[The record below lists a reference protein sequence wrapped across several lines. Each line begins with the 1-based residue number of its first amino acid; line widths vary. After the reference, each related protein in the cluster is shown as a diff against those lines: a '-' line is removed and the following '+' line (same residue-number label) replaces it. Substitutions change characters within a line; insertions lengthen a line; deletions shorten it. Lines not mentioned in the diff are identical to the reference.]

1 VTVSRVVPVPRSEGD
16 VVLDEVRER
25 LADVHRS
32 QERVADLLDALLST
46 TPEPD
51 VVAFPGSPAP
61 SAEALAVSADRDRIA
76 RDLHDHVVQAVYA
89 ACLSLQSVLP
99 RVADPVAGRRIAEV
113 VEQLDGAVHD
123 LRTTIFDLHGRGSAG
138 TGLRR
143 RLLDV
148 VTATAGGLSPT
159 VRMSGVVD
167 DLVTGSLAADV
178 EAVAREAVS
187 NCVRHAGA
195 RHVTVTLDVT
205 GEVVLEVVDDGR
217 GIDLRT
223 ARSGLRD
230 LDERARRRGGGLTVT
245 HLPGGGTRLRW
256 WAPLG

>member
-1 VTVSRVVPVPRSEGD
+1 VTMSRTAPAAGSDGD
-16 VVLDEVRER
+16 VVLDELRER

-32 QERVADLLDALLST
+32 QERVADLLDALLSAAPGT
-46 TPEPD
+46 DPVASSD
-51 VVAFPGSPAP
+51 VP
-61 SAEALAVSADRDRIA
+61 SAEQLAVSADRERIA
-76 RDLHDHVVQAVYA
+76 RDLHDHVVQQVFA

-99 RVADPVAGRRIAEV
+99 RVADPAARRRIGEV
-113 VEQLDGAVHD
+113 VEQLDGTVHD
-123 LRTTIFDLHGRGSAG
+123 LRMTIFDLHGRDS

-148 VTATAGGLSPT
+148 VTATAGPLSAT

-205 GEVVLEVVDDGR
+205 AEVVLEVADDGR
-217 GIDLRT
+217 GIDPRA

-230 LDERARRRGGGLTVT
+230 LAERALRRGGGLTASPR
-245 HLPGGGTRLRW
+245 PGGGTCLRW

>member
-1 VTVSRVVPVPRSEGD
+1 VTVSRIVPAPGSDDG

-46 TPEPD
+46 
-51 VVAFPGSPAP
+51 VPGTDAAAP
-61 SAEALAVSADRDRIA
+61 SDAPPEAELAVSADRDRIA
-76 RDLHDHVVQAVYA
+76 RDLHDHVVQQVYA

-99 RVADPVAGRRIAEV
+99 RVADPAAHRRIVEV
-113 VEQLDGAVHD
+113 VEQLDGTVHD
-123 LRTTIFDLHGRGSAG
+123 LRMTIFDLHGRDSR
-138 TGLRR
+138 GLRR

-148 VTATAGGLSPT
+148 VTATAGPLSPA
-159 VRMSGVVD
+159 VRVSGVVD

-178 EAVAREAVS
+178 EAAAREAVS
-187 NCVRHAGA
+187 NCVRHAGG

-205 GEVVLEVVDDGR
+205 GEVVLEVADDGR
-217 GIDLRT
+217 GIDPRA

-230 LDERARRRGGGLTVT
+230 LAERAQRRGGGLTVSPR
-245 HLPGGGTRLRW
+245 PGGGTCLRW

>member
-1 VTVSRVVPVPRSEGD
+1 MTESRVVPVPRAAGD

-32 QERVADLLDALLST
+32 QERVADLLDALLNT
-46 TPEPD
+46 
-51 VVAFPGSPAP
+51 APAP
-61 SAEALAVSADRDRIA
+61 GPVPPGDPTPSPEQLAVSADRDRIA
-76 RDLHDHVVQAVYA
+76 RDLHDHVVQQVFA

-99 RVADPVAGRRIAEV
+99 RVADPAARRRIAEV

-123 LRTTIFDLHGRGSAG
+123 LRTTIFDLHTRDAAG
-138 TGLRR
+138 GGLRR

-148 VTATAGGLSPT
+148 VTATAGALSST
-159 VRMSGVVD
+159 VRVSGVVD
-167 DLVTGSLAADV
+167 DLVVGSLAADV

-187 NCVRHAGA
+187 NCVRHAGG

-205 GEVVLEVVDDGR
+205 SEVVLEVADDGH
-217 GIDLRT
+217 GIDPRA

-230 LDERARRRGGGLTVT
+230 LAERAQRRGGGLTVT
-245 HLPGGGTRLRW
+245 RRPGGGTCLRW

>member
-1 VTVSRVVPVPRSEGD
+1 MTVSRIVPAPGSDDG

-25 LADVHRS
+25 LADVRRS

-46 TPEPD
+46 
-51 VVAFPGSPAP
+51 APGTGPAAP
-61 SAEALAVSADRDRIA
+61 SDAPSEAELAVSADRDRIA
-76 RDLHDHVVQAVYA
+76 RDLHDHVVQQVYA

-99 RVADPVAGRRIAEV
+99 RVADPAAHRRIVEV
-113 VEQLDGAVHD
+113 VEQLDGTVHD
-123 LRTTIFDLHGRGSAG
+123 LRMTIFDLHGRDSG
-138 TGLRR
+138 GLRR

-148 VTATAGGLSPT
+148 VTATAGPLSST
-159 VRMSGVVD
+159 VRVSGVVD

-178 EAVAREAVS
+178 EAAAREAVS
-187 NCVRHAGA
+187 NCVRHAGG

-205 GEVVLEVVDDGR
+205 GEVVLEVADDGR
-217 GIDLRT
+217 GIDPRA

-230 LDERARRRGGGLTVT
+230 LAERAQRRGGGLTVSPR
-245 HLPGGGTRLRW
+245 PGGGTCLRW